1 MHHTPTFDS
10 KKPKPITSKRRVA
23 CAMLVLI
30 ASCGVRAD
38 GGAVAHEG
46 LGSKG
51 RRGRTTAGC
60 GIT

>member
-1 MHHTPTFDS
+1 
-10 KKPKPITSKRRVA
+10 
-23 CAMLVLI
+23 MLVLI

-51 RRGRTTAGC
+51 QEGQDHRWMWHNVSDNDR
-60 GIT
+60 